1 VPFNKGQ
8 NGLFRPDVAR
18 TASDALAVDTDQTKG
33 QVRGI
38 RAAFVSEL
46 VKQMEA
52 NHPQDLLD
60 LTVWLDQ
67 GTLLMSHVFYGC
79 LVVR

>member
-8 NGLFRPDVAR
+8 NGLFRPDEVR

-67 GTLLMSHVFYGC
+67 GTLLMSHVSYGC

>member
-1 VPFNKGQ
+1 MRLSVNPHTAFF
-8 NGLFRPDVAR
+8 LPVEVR

-52 NHPQDLLD
+52 NHPQDLLE

-67 GTLLMSHVFYGC
+67 GALRPPTSMLWW
-79 LVVR
+79 